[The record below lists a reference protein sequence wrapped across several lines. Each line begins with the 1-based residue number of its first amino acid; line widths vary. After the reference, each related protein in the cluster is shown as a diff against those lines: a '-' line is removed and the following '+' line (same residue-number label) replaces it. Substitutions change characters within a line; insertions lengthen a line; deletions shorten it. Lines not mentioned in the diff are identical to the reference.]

1 MSDSIRHECGI
12 AAVRL
17 LKPLDYYERKYQNP
31 LWGLDR
37 LHALMLKQRNRGQ
50 DGMGIGCCKLNMQAG
65 QPYMFRVRSSKQ
77 NSMEEV
83 FGDVIGDYKDI
94 ARKTNKQRKTAA
106 VEKLNGRNAKAEYTK
121 FEHDPKA
128 IKEQFD
134 FGGEI
139 LMGHLRYS
147 TSGSFGKASCHPYLR
162 RSNWPTRSLMVLGN
176 FNMTN
181 VAELNKYMSER
192 GQHPVVDT
200 DTQTVLEE
208 IGFRLDEAH
217 TQIYRELKDQLKG
230 VAITEEISRRL
241 DMAQIIRDSVEH
253 WDGGYAIA
261 GTVGNGDLFVM
272 RDPHG
277 IRPCFYV
284 QTDEFIAFASE
295 RAALRSVFEMSEE
308 ETHELPAAHVAV
320 IKNDGRF
327 SVSQFADQLKPAPCS
342 FERIYFSRGNDAT
355 IYEGR
360 KALGEV
366 LVPQLLEAVGDD
378 GLQNTVVSFI
388 PNTAE
393 TAFYGFMDGLRKSRR
408 TQVKQE
414 LMEMWRSGHL
424 DEERLDNLI
433 LKNWPRSEKIAHKDI
448 KSRTFIAQ
456 EEGRDQLVSSVYDI
470 TYEVVKPSDTLVMLD
485 DSIVRGT
492 TLRQSILR
500 ILSRT
505 NPKRIIIVSTSPQIR
520 YPDCYG
526 IDMSELGK
534 FIAFQAAISLL
545 QDTQQHDVILRTYAL
560 CEEEVKKPAAQQRNV
575 VKDIYAPFTDEQ
587 ISAKVAE
594 LVSPKDTNW
603 TGKVDV
609 IYQTI
614 PNLHAALGG
623 LAGDWYFSGDYPTP
637 GGISTANEAYIRYH
651 RGLKGRPYELFTTEP

>member
-12 AAVRL
+12 AVVRL
-17 LKPLDYYERKYQNP
+17 LKPLDHYERKYKNP

-65 QPYMFRVRSSKQ
+65 QPYMFRVRSSKE

-83 FGDVIGDYKDI
+83 FGDVMDDYKVTE
-94 ARKTNKQRKTAA
+94 RKVNKQRKSSAF
-106 VEKLNGRNAKAEYTK
+106 EKLNGREGKPEYLK
-121 FEHDPKA
+121 FGHDPKA

-139 LMGHLRYS
+139 LLGHLRYS

-162 RSNWPTRSLMVLGN
+162 RSNWPTRSLMLLGN

-181 VAELNKYMSER
+181 VAELNKLMSER

-217 TQIYRELKDQLKG
+217 TQIYRELKDSLKG
-230 VAITEEISRRL
+230 VAITAEISQRL

-261 GTVGNGDLFVM
+261 GAVGNGDLFVM

-284 QTDEFIAFASE
+284 QSDEFIAFASE
-295 RAALRSVFEMSEE
+295 RAALRSVFEISEAD
-308 ETHELPAAHVAV
+308 THELPAANVAV
-320 IKNDGRF
+320 VKNDGRF
-327 SVSQFADQLKPAPCS
+327 SIEQFAGPLKPTPCS

-366 LVPQLLEAVGDD
+366 LVPQLLNAVGND
-378 GLQNTVVSFI
+378 LENTVVSFI

-393 TAFYGFMDGLRKSRR
+393 TAFYGFMDGLRKRR
-408 TQVKQE
+408 RAQVKEE

-424 DEERLDNLI
+424 DEARLDSLI

-448 KSRTFIAQ
+448 KSRTFISQ
-456 EEGRDQLVSSVYDI
+456 EDGRDQLVSSVYDI
-470 TYEVVKPSDTLVMLD
+470 TYEIVKPTDTLVVLD

-500 ILSRT
+500 ILART
-505 NPKRIIIVSTSPQIR
+505 NPKRIIIVSTAPQIR

-534 FIAFQAAISLL
+534 FIAFQAAIALL
-545 QDTQQHDVILRTYAL
+545 QETHQHDVILRTFAL
-560 CEEEVKKPAAQQRNV
+560 CEEEVRKPAALQRNV
-575 VKDIYAPFTDEQ
+575 VKDIYEPFTNEQ

-594 LVSPKDTNW
+594 LVTPKEIGW
-603 TGKVDV
+603 KGSVEV

-614 PNLHAALGG
+614 SDLHAALGG
-623 LAGDWYFSGDYPTP
+623 QAGDWYFSG
-637 GGISTANEAYIRYH
+637 E
-651 RGLKGRPYELFTTEP
+651 

>member
-1 MSDSIRHECGI
+1 MSDPLRHECGI

-17 LKPLDYYERKYQNP
+17 LKPLDYYERKYKNP

-65 QPYMFRVRSSKQ
+65 QPYMFRVRSSKE

-83 FGDVIGDYKDI
+83 FGDVMDDYKDI
-94 ARKTNKQRKTAA
+94 ERKINKQRKAAA
-106 VEKLNGRNAKAEYTK
+106 VEKMNGKDGKPEYTK
-121 FEHDPKA
+121 FERDPKA
-128 IKEQFD
+128 IKDQFD

-147 TSGSFGKASCHPYLR
+147 TSGTFGKASCHPYVR
-162 RSNWPTRSLMVLGN
+162 RSNWPTRSLMLLGN

-192 GQHPVVDT
+192 GQHPVVGT

-208 IGFRLDEAH
+208 IGFQLDEVH
-217 TQIYRELKDQLKG
+217 TQIYRELKDELKG
-230 VAITEEISRRL
+230 VAITEEISHRL
-241 DMAQIIRDSVEH
+241 DMARVIRDSVEH

-261 GTVGNGDLFVM
+261 GAVGNGDLFVM

-277 IRPCFYV
+277 IRPCYYV
-284 QTDEFIAFASE
+284 KTDEYIAFASE
-295 RAALRSVFEMSEE
+295 RAALRSVFEKSEV
-308 ETHELPAAHVAV
+308 ETHELPAANVAV

-327 SVSQFADQLKPAPCS
+327 SVEEFTPPRKQTPCS

-360 KALGEV
+360 KKLGAA
-366 LVPQLLEAVGDD
+366 LVPQLLDSVGSNLED
-378 GLQNTVVSFI
+378 TVVSFI

-393 TAFYGFMDGLRKSRR
+393 TAFYGFMDGLRMSRR
-408 TQVKQE
+408 IQVKKE
-414 LMEMWRSGHL
+414 LMEMWKTGKL
-424 DEERLDNLI
+424 DEARLEGLI
-433 LKNWPRSEKIAHKDI
+433 MKNWPRSEKIAHKDI

-470 TYEVVKPSDTLVMLD
+470 TYEIVKPTDTLVVLD

-492 TLRQSILR
+492 TLKQSILR
-500 ILSRT
+500 ILART
-505 NPKRIIIVSTSPQIR
+505 NPKRIVVVSTAPQIR

-534 FIAFQAAISLL
+534 FIAFQAAIALL
-545 QDTQQHDVILRTYAL
+545 QENHRHDVILRTFAL
-560 CEEEVKKPAAQQRNV
+560 CEEEVRKPAAQQRNV
-575 VKDIYAPFTDEQ
+575 VKDIYAPFTDVQ

-594 LVSPKDTNW
+594 LVRPKDSTW
-603 TGKVDV
+603 TGGVDV

-614 PNLHAALGG
+614 SDLHTALGDE
-623 LAGDWYFSGDYPTP
+623 AGDWYFSGNYPTP
-637 GGISTANEAYIRYH
+637 GGTATANEAYIRYH
-651 RGLKGRPYELFTTEP
+651 RGLKGRPYELFTSAQ